1 MLTNTSLSALR
12 ALLYLSRQETTVSIP
27 PHRIAEAVGESPTY
41 LAKVVRLLV
50 KADILRADRG
60 MKGGVRLNADP
71 AQVTLLSIV
80 EACQGAIVGSYC
92 RASRPETELCSF
104 HQAALELQVAIRG
117 VLERWSLAQL
127 MEQPYAND
135 SPGEPSC
142 VMARGRFVETLRR
155 AVAGREWGS
164 GGEE

>member
-50 KADILRADRG
+50 KAGILRADRG

-92 RASRPETELCSF
+92 RASRPDKELCSF
-104 HQAALELQVAIRG
+104 HRAALELQGAIRG
-117 VLERWSLAQL
+117 VLEQWSLEQL
-127 MEQPYAND
+127 LEQPYAAD
-135 SPGEPSC
+135 SEGEPSC
-142 VMARGRFVETLRR
+142 IMARGRFVENIRT
-155 AVAGREWGS
+155 AAAGRDWVS